1 MAAPRSTVADA
12 VSQLIISGPPDP
24 DADPQTRADALLDAP
39 AVRSLLVT
47 VLDTDA
53 YAATTGQDL
62 VTRGALG
69 ALPAL
74 RRLRTSLSASVA
86 TFAGL
91 LHDLI
96 AGFDPV
102 AAGDWHELADG
113 LRRSTAGERR
123 LVDALRAGPH
133 GAFWHELADRLV
145 HDDPHA
151 RFPTSPYRWSDGHVL
166 SSDDGHIVEAV
177 MTSSTSTSIRVVE
190 GVLDPAEPLLRD
202 LYAANGRCVAVVD
215 RNVEQRWGARIRAYF
230 AHHDI
235 ELHTLVYR
243 AMEVDKG
250 IRTVERMLGD
260 FKQLGVT
267 RAEPVLVVGGG
278 VLTDTAGLACAL
290 YHRNTPYVM
299 LSTSLVAG
307 IDAGPSPRTCCDG
320 FGYKNLI
327 GAYHAPIVSITDRT
341 FFATMQEG
349 WLRHGVAE
357 IIKMAVVKDAAL
369 FDALEQAGPGL
380 VTTRFGT
387 TDSALAHRLA
397 PAARA
402 ILAGAMRSYV
412 EAEYDN
418 LYETHQAR
426 PHAYGHT
433 WSPGV
438 EIPAGLLHGHAVAI
452 GMGFGALVSHRAGWI
467 DEPTLHRILT
477 LMSDFGLSLWHD
489 VLDDVEL
496 VWRAQQKIEQK
507 RGGQLVAPLPRGGI
521 GSCGY
526 LEDLSRDEL
535 AQALAAY
542 RELCATYPRQGVGI
556 DPLCRDVGLEDPSTV
571 APDPVPGHN
580 AHEDPDS
587 TPGDTAGHAP
597 DDADDDRDDLDRP
610 SARPAA

>member
-1 MAAPRSTVADA
+1 MSAPLSNVVEA
-12 VSQLIISGPPDP
+12 VNELATTGPAPSGSVDLNAQL
-24 DADPQTRADALLDAP
+24 DALLTSP
-39 AVRSLLVT
+39 AVRSLLLA

-53 YAATTGQDL
+53 YDTATGHGLAAHD
-62 VTRGALG
+62 ALG

-86 TFAGL
+86 TFVSL
-91 LHDLI
+91 LHDLVVN
-96 AGFDPV
+96 FDPDSATV
-102 AAGDWHELADG
+102 WHELGDR
-113 LRRSTAGERR
+113 LRRSPVGRRR
-123 LVDALRAGPH
+123 LIDALRTGPD
-133 GAFWHELADRLV
+133 GGFWGEMADRLIE
-145 HDDPHA
+145 DDPHA
-151 RFPTSPYRWSDGHVL
+151 RFATSPYRWSDGDVV
-166 SSDDGHIVEAV
+166 SSDDGRVVEAV
-177 MTSSTSTSIRVVE
+177 MTSRTFTSIRVVE
-190 GVLDPAEPLLRD
+190 GVLDPTEPLLRD
-202 LYAANGRCVAVVD
+202 LYAAAGRCVAVID
-215 RNVEQRWGARIRAYF
+215 RNVDERWGEAIRAYF

-260 FKQLGVT
+260 FKRLGVERT
-267 RAEPVLVVGGG
+267 EPVLVAGGG
-278 VLTDTAGLACAL
+278 VLSDTAGLACAL

-327 GAYHAPIVSITDRT
+327 GAYHAPIMSITDRT
-341 FFATMQEG
+341 FFATMHEG

-369 FDALEQAGPGL
+369 FAALEQAGPDL

-387 TDSALAHRLA
+387 TDTEPGRRLA
-397 PAARA
+397 PAAQD
-402 ILAGAMRSYV
+402 ILSAAMRRYV

-433 WSPGV
+433 WSPGL

-467 DEPTLHRILT
+467 DEATMHRILR
-477 LMSDFGLSLWHD
+477 LMVDFGLSLWHD
-489 VLDDVEL
+489 VLDDLEL
-496 VWRAQQKIEQK
+496 VWQAQQKIEQK
-507 RGGQLVAPLPRGGI
+507 RGGQLVAPLPRGRI
-521 GSCGY
+521 GACGY
-526 LEDLSRDEL
+526 LEDLDRREL
-535 AQALAAY
+535 TQALQAY
-542 RELCATYPRQGVGI
+542 RRVCASYPRHGVGI

-571 APDPVPGHN
+571 A
-580 AHEDPDS
+580 
-587 TPGDTAGHAP
+587 
-597 DDADDDRDDLDRP
+597 DDLPANRALERP

>member
-1 MAAPRSTVADA
+1 MVRSVDRSTNAMSAPRSSVVEA
-12 VSQLIISGPPDP
+12 V
-24 DADPQTRADALLDAP
+24 DALVAEGPGPSATVDLGARLDDVLASP
-39 AVRSLLVT
+39 AVRSLLLA

-53 YAATTGQDL
+53 YAAGTGHDL
-62 VTRGALG
+62 AAHDALRSV
-69 ALPAL
+69 PAL

-86 TFAGL
+86 TFVGL
-91 LHDLI
+91 LHDLLE
-96 AGFDPV
+96 GFDPAG
-102 AAGDWHELADG
+102 AASWREFADR
-113 LRRSTAGERR
+113 LRRSPVGDRR
-123 LVDALRAGPH
+123 LVDALRAGAD
-133 GAFWHELADRLV
+133 GDFWQELADRLV
-145 HDDPHA
+145 VDDPHA
-151 RFPTSPYRWSDGHVL
+151 RYATSPYRWSDGDVV
-166 SSDDGHIVEAV
+166 SSDDGRVVEAV
-177 MTSSTSTSIRVVE
+177 MTSRTFTSIRVVE
-190 GVLDPAEPLLRD
+190 GVLDPTEPLLRD
-202 LYAANGRCVAVVD
+202 VYAATGRCVAVID
-215 RNVEQRWGARIRAYF
+215 RNVDERWGQALRAYF

-235 ELHTLVYR
+235 ALHTLVYR

-260 FKQLGVT
+260 FKRLGVKRT
-267 RAEPVLVVGGG
+267 EPVLVAGGG
-278 VLTDTAGLACAL
+278 VLSDTAGLACAL

-327 GAYHAPIVSITDRT
+327 GAYHAPILSITDRT
-341 FFATMQEG
+341 FFATMHEG

-369 FDALEQAGPGL
+369 FAALEQAGPEL

-387 TDSALAHRLA
+387 TDTDLARRVA
-397 PAARA
+397 PAAQA

-433 WSPGV
+433 WSPGF

-452 GMGFGALVSHRAGWI
+452 GMGFGALLSHRAGWI
-467 DEPTLHRILT
+467 DEASLHRILT

-496 VWRAQQKIEQK
+496 VWQAQQKVEQK

-526 LEDLSRDEL
+526 LEDLSRDDL
-535 AQALAAY
+535 AEALAAY
-542 RELCATYPRQGVGI
+542 RTICATYPRHGVGI
-556 DPLCRDVGLEDPSTV
+556 DPLCADVGLEDPSTV
-571 APDPVPGHN
+571 ADDLPPQHDL
-580 AHEDPDS
+580 
-587 TPGDTAGHAP
+587 DTAE
-597 DDADDDRDDLDRP
+597 RT